1 MILRNP
7 RLRRKPS
14 GRGLSYSSILSHK
27 MKVKSRGWGGFFMRR
42 FRKRV
47 VIWMT
52 LHGKIKIAASLVL
65 LFLMVLVF
73 GYQLPA
79 APASSPWSLPLSGKV
94 IAIDAGHG
102 GPDGGAVSDSG
113 VVEKDVNLAV
123 TLYLRD
129 YLQQAGAL
137 VVMTRETD
145 KDLADSGTKGY
156 SKRKTEDLVKRA
168 QALNERK
175 VDLFLTI
182 HMNSIPSP
190 KWSGAQAFYTANHP
204 DNAALAAL
212 IQDEIKRNLANTER
226 VAKPLDKTVY
236 LLKMMQAPSALV
248 ELGFLS
254 NREEARSLSQ
264 PGYQQKLAAV
274 VYQGILRYLS
284 GEKAPASALPDGG
297 SNSQL

>member
-1 MILRNP
+1 
-7 RLRRKPS
+7 
-14 GRGLSYSSILSHK
+14 
-27 MKVKSRGWGGFFMRR
+27 MRI
-42 FRKRV
+42 FRKRIV
-47 VIWMT
+47 VWMT
-52 LHGKIKIAASLVL
+52 LPGKIKIAASLVL

-79 APASSPWSLPLSGKV
+79 TPTTSSWSLPMSGKV

-102 GPDGGAVSDSG
+102 GPDGGAISDSG

-123 TLYLRD
+123 ALYLRD

-156 SKRKTEDLVKRA
+156 SKRKTEDLVRRA
-168 QALNERK
+168 QALNARSI
-175 VDLFLTI
+175 DLFVTV

-226 VAKPLDKTVY
+226 VAKRVDKTVY
-236 LLKMMQAPSALV
+236 LLKMMQVPSALV

-254 NREEARSLSQ
+254 NPEEARSLSQ
-264 PGYQQKLAAV
+264 PSYQQKLAAA
-274 VYQGILRYLS
+274 VYQGILRYVS
-284 GEKAPASALPDGG
+284 GEKAPASALPEG
-297 SNSQL
+297 SSNPGL

>member
-1 MILRNP
+1 
-7 RLRRKPS
+7 
-14 GRGLSYSSILSHK
+14 
-27 MKVKSRGWGGFFMRR
+27 MRR

-47 VIWMT
+47 VVWMT

-73 GYQLPA
+73 GYQLPS
-79 APASSPWSLPLSGKV
+79 APTSTAWNLPLSGKI

-102 GPDGGAVSDSG
+102 GPDGGAVSDG
-113 VVEKDVNLAV
+113 GLVEKDVNLAV
-123 TLYLRD
+123 ALYLRD

-145 KDLADSGTKGY
+145 TDLAGSGTKGY
-156 SKRKTEDLVKRA
+156 SRRKTEDLVRRA
-168 QALNERK
+168 QTLNERNI
-175 VDLFLTI
+175 DLFVTV

-190 KWSGAQAFYTANHP
+190 KWSGAQAFYTANNP

-212 IQDEIKRNLANTER
+212 IQDEIRRNLANTDR
-226 VAKPLDKTVY
+226 VAKPVDKTVY
-236 LLKMMQAPSALV
+236 LLKMMKVPSALV

-254 NREEARSLSQ
+254 NPEEARNLSQ
-264 PGYQQKLAAV
+264 PVYQQKLAAT

-284 GEKAPASALPDGG
+284 GEKAPASALPDTG
-297 SNSQL
+297 SNPVL